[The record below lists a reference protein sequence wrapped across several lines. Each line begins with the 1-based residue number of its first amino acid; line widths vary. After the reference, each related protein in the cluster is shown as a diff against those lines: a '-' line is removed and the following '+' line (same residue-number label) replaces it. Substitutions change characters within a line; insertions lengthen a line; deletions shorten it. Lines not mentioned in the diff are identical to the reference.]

1 MTIAKAVFTIGG
13 WTVLSRLAGL
23 ARDTMLASYL
33 GAGTVADAFFV
44 AFRFPNMFRAL
55 FAEGAFN
62 AAFVPLFAAKL
73 EGEGIEAARQFAERA
88 YAVLACLVTAAVLLM
103 ELAMPW
109 AIYGLAPGFDD
120 VPGKMALAA
129 ELSRITFPYLLFISM
144 VSLQSGVLN
153 ALGRF
158 AAAAGTPVLLSVSA
172 MAVLFA
178 LAPYTATPG
187 QAAAWGVFAGGISQ
201 FLWLLYSMRRA
212 GMTLRLVRPALSPEI
227 NQLLR
232 RVVPGALGAGV
243 YQVNLLIST
252 MIASGIA
259 NGAVSYLN
267 YADRVNQLP
276 LGVVGI
282 AIGTALLPALSRHV
296 RAGDLAAASQ
306 AQNRAIE
313 LGLLLTLPA
322 AFALAVIA
330 HPVIK
335 LLFQYGSFTAVDTD
349 QVAPA
354 LAAFALGLP
363 ATVLIKALAPSFFA
377 RHDTRTPVLV
387 AMLAVAV
394 NIALNLAL
402 MVPLRH
408 VGMALATALAAWVNA
423 VLLMWQLHRRRL
435 FTVDRRLQSRA
446 WRILLACLGMS
457 LLLWGGRAATA
468 GLSLPGLQ
476 VALLVFGGATA
487 YGVLLL
493 GLRATSL
500 AEVKAMT
507 RRKAD

>member
-1 MTIAKAVFTIGG
+1 
-13 WTVLSRLAGL
+13 
-23 ARDTMLASYL
+23 
-33 GAGTVADAFFV
+33 
-44 AFRFPNMFRAL
+44 
-55 FAEGAFN
+55 
-62 AAFVPLFAAKL
+62 
-73 EGEGIEAARQFAERA
+73 
-88 YAVLACLVTAAVLLM
+88 
-103 ELAMPW
+103 
-109 AIYGLAPGFDD
+109 
-120 VPGKMALAA
+120 
-129 ELSRITFPYLLFISM
+129 
-144 VSLQSGVLN
+144 
-153 ALGRF
+153 
-158 AAAAGTPVLLSVSA
+158 
-172 MAVLFA
+172 
-178 LAPYTATPG
+178 
-187 QAAAWGVFAGGISQ
+187 
-201 FLWLLYSMRRA
+201 
-212 GMTLRLVRPALSPEI
+212 
-227 NQLLR
+227 
-232 RVVPGALGAGV
+232 
-243 YQVNLLIST
+243 

-423 VLLMWQLHRRRL
+423 VLLMWQLRRRRL

>member
-227 NQLLR
+227 NQLVR
-232 RVVPGALGAGV
+232 
-243 YQVNLLIST
+243 
-252 MIASGIA
+252 SGRESIR
-259 NGAVSYLN
+259 S
-267 YADRVNQLP
+267 
-276 LGVVGI
+276 I
-282 AIGTALLPALSRHV
+282 
-296 RAGDLAAASQ
+296 
-306 AQNRAIE
+306 
-313 LGLLLTLPA
+313 
-322 AFALAVIA
+322 
-330 HPVIK
+330 
-335 LLFQYGSFTAVDTD
+335 
-349 QVAPA
+349 
-354 LAAFALGLP
+354 
-363 ATVLIKALAPSFFA
+363 
-377 RHDTRTPVLV
+377 
-387 AMLAVAV
+387 
-394 NIALNLAL
+394 
-402 MVPLRH
+402 
-408 VGMALATALAAWVNA
+408 
-423 VLLMWQLHRRRL
+423 
-435 FTVDRRLQSRA
+435 
-446 WRILLACLGMS
+446 C
-457 LLLWGGRAATA
+457 
-468 GLSLPGLQ
+468 
-476 VALLVFGGATA
+476 
-487 YGVLLL
+487 
-493 GLRATSL
+493 
-500 AEVKAMT
+500 
-507 RRKAD
+507 